1 MKKTRPHKILVVE
14 DSEALLTYLSEIL
27 QLHKYEV
34 ALARTFAEAEGY
46 VRSVF
51 FSLAILDIALPDGNG
66 IELLK
71 RIREWR
77 NGVPVIVLTAFSDD
91 SSCVRALKLGADDF
105 IVKPVGA
112 GPLIARIQAVLRRYS
127 SAAQVVS
134 ELSLKNGAK
143 AILPHHEIVFRDG
156 RTARLTYKETALLRY
171 LYAKAGVPSGAE
183 ELLLNIWKA
192 SPAETETTCVSAFPP
207 RSCLFLSDS
216 CIKNLR
222 KPGLRRFFPFFFRSF
237 LWPSS
242 FFCGRPLSRLSLIF
256 R

>member
-34 ALARTFAEAEGY
+34 ALLLTYLSEILQLHKYEVALARTFAEAEGY

-51 FSLAILDIALPDGNG
+51 
-66 IELLK
+66 
-71 RIREWR
+71 
-77 NGVPVIVLTAFSDD
+77 
-91 SSCVRALKLGADDF
+91 
-105 IVKPVGA
+105 
-112 GPLIARIQAVLRRYS
+112 
-127 SAAQVVS
+127 
-134 ELSLKNGAK
+134 
-143 AILPHHEIVFRDG
+143 VFRDG

-171 LYAKAGVPSGAE
+171 LYAKAGAPSGAE

>member
-156 RTARLTYKETALLRY
+156 RTARLTYKEITRRQESRQER
-171 LYAKAGVPSGAE
+171 K
-183 ELLLNIWKA
+183 
-192 SPAETETTCVSAFPP
+192 
-207 RSCLFLSDS
+207 SCF
-216 CIKNLR
+216 
-222 KPGLRRFFPFFFRSF
+222 
-237 LWPSS
+237 
-242 FFCGRPLSRLSLIF
+242 
-256 R
+256 

>member
-143 AILPHHEIVFRDG
+143 AILPHHEIVFRD
-156 RTARLTYKETALLRY
+156 
-171 LYAKAGVPSGAE
+171 AGVPSGAE

-192 SPAETETTCVSAFPP
+192 SPAETETTCVSALIS
-207 RSCLFLSDS
+207 R
-216 CIKNLR
+216 LR
-222 KPGLRRFFPFFFRSF
+222 KKLGDSAGIKAIYGGGYVLE
-237 LWPSS
+237 
-242 FFCGRPLSRLSLIF
+242 I
-256 R
+256 

>member
-192 SPAETETTCVSAFPP
+192 SPAAETETTCVSALIS
-207 RSCLFLSDS
+207 R
-216 CIKNLR
+216 LR
-222 KPGLRRFFPFFFRSF
+222 KKLGDSAGIKAIYGGGYVLE
-237 LWPSS
+237 
-242 FFCGRPLSRLSLIF
+242 I
-256 R
+256 